1 MKISL
6 VLLCAAVTGPCA
18 LGQSWTL
25 RPYPN
30 APTPRR
36 AGAMAYDGT
45 RMILHGGLYA
55 SPSQL
60 LDETWSYNGN
70 QWLLLTPTTTSPGRW
85 GHRLVRDTTRN
96 RLITF
101 GGRSPTIVGL
111 ARDTYAWSGNGWTA
125 IPTTN
130 FPASRYLYGM
140 CYDQARDRVVL
151 FGGSTSNASPNDT
164 WEFDGLNWARALPTN
179 SPPSREEMVLEYDAQ
194 RGRSVLF
201 GGRDPVSNQ
210 PLGDTWEFDGVDW
223 TAAQPTNS
231 PTARHRC
238 AAGYDGT
245 RERLVIYGGF
255 DGSNLLTETWEYYAG
270 GTWTQVSVGPGT
282 TLSTE
287 MYAAFDTTRNVFV
300 TFGGVG
306 SSFSNETWEY
316 AGAPTARFTT
326 LGQGCPTSV
335 GTPTIE
341 AITLP
346 QLGGNFEV
354 AFGNLPAST
363 GFLLIAQGFSSTT
376 WNGNPLPYDL
386 ATFGIT
392 GCSLEVAADTLFGI
406 GAAAGG
412 ATLSFAVPND
422 PSLMSFVYYMQ
433 GFAPDSAAGNGF
445 GGMSLGGRAQ
455 LGT

>member
-45 RMILHGGLYA
+45 RMIVHGGLYA

-70 QWLLLTPTTTSPGRW
+70 QWLQLTPTTNSPGRW
-85 GHRLVRDTTRN
+85 GHRLVRDTQRN

-111 ARDTYAWSGNGWTA
+111 AHDTYTWSANAWTPIATA
-125 IPTTN
+125 T

-151 FGGSTSNASPNDT
+151 FGGTTVNASPNDT
-164 WEFDGLNWARALPTN
+164 WEFDGLNW
-179 SPPSREEMVLEYDAQ
+179 SPVTSANAPDSREEMVMEYDAQ
-194 RGRSVLF
+194 RARTVLF
-201 GGRDPVSNQ
+201 GGVDPVTNQ
-210 PLGDTWEFDGVDW
+210 PLDDTWEWDGTDW
-223 TAAQPTNS
+223 REAS
-231 PTARHRC
+231 PATSPGERYRC
-238 AAGYDGT
+238 AAGYDSA
-245 RERLVIYGGF
+245 RQRVVIYGGY
-255 DGSNLLTETWEYYAG
+255 DGAALLTETWEYYAG
-270 GTWTQVSVGPGT
+270 GTWTQVGVSPGST
-282 TLSTE
+282 NSTE
-287 MYAAFDTTRNVFV
+287 MYAAFDTTRNLFV

-306 SSFSNETWEY
+306 SVFSNETYEY
-316 AGAPTARFTT
+316 SGAPTARFTT

-346 QLGGNFEV
+346 QLGGNFQV

-363 GFLLIAQGFSSTT
+363 GFLLIAEGFSSVS

-386 ATFGIT
+386 SPFGIT

-412 ATLSFAVPND
+412 ATLSLAIPND
-422 PSLMSFVYYMQ
+422 PSLMSFTYYMQ
-433 GFAPDSAAGNGF
+433 AFAPDSAASNGL
-445 GGMSLGGRAQ
+445 GGMSRGGRAL